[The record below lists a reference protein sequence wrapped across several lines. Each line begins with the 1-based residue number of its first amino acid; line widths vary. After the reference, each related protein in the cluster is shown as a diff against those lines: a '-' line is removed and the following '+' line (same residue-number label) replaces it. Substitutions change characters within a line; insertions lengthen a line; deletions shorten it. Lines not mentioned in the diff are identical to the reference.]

1 MTTRLPERQCP
12 QPLVCTLPPELPAY
26 IIGHET
32 VTRGG
37 LQMVSGEG
45 AGKAALACLRR
56 GWLVLLALLGALIPP
71 AIGAT
76 PGAFVMGTDLEESK
90 PMGQW
95 YRRIYGEAFRR
106 MGVPLTVT
114 VAPTARL
121 TLLADQG
128 EIHGQA
134 SRVFAYAD
142 SHPDQ
147 VRVEEVL
154 HEVRL
159 ALFAFGP
166 PSRSGDPR
174 RTEDLATGKW
184 TVEYRRGV
192 AICERLLAPVVPAAQ
207 LSDVTSVEQALRKL
221 KSGRSDFYCDFDTS
235 VRNELLTPAFQ
246 GAAGFREALDL
257 NVGLP
262 LYPYVHRSRAE
273 LAPRLAETLREM
285 KREGLIDRYRR
296 DVEREAGA
304 AP

>member
-1 MTTRLPERQCP
+1 MECSER
-12 QPLVCTLPPELPAY
+12 
-26 IIGHET
+26 
-32 VTRGG
+32 
-37 LQMVSGEG
+37 
-45 AGKAALACLRR
+45 AGKATLACLRH
-56 GWLVLLALLGALIPP
+56 GWLVFLALLGTLTPP
-71 AIGAT
+71 AVWAA
-76 PGAFVMGTDLEESK
+76 PGPFVMGTDLEESK

-106 MGVPLTVT
+106 MGVPLTIM

-121 TLLADQG
+121 TILTDQG

-134 SRVFAYAD
+134 SRIFGYAD
-142 SHPDQ
+142 THPDQ

-159 ALFAFGP
+159 VLFAFGP
-166 PSRSGDPR
+166 PAPSGDPR
-174 RTEDLATGKW
+174 RIADLATGRW

-192 AICERLLAPVVPAAQ
+192 AICEKLLAPVVPPGQ

-221 KSGRSDFYCDFDTS
+221 KSGRADLYCDFDLS
-235 VRNELLTPAFQ
+235 VRNDLLTPAF
-246 GAAGFREALDL
+246 GGTAGFRQALDL

-262 LYPYVHRSRAE
+262 LYPYLHRSRAE

-285 KREGLIDRYRR
+285 KREGLIDRYLR

>member
-1 MTTRLPERQCP
+1 M
-12 QPLVCTLPPELPAY
+12 
-26 IIGHET
+26 G
-32 VTRGG
+32 
-37 LQMVSGEG
+37 SGER
-45 AGKAALACLRR
+45 AGMATLACLRR
-56 GWLVLLALLGALIPP
+56 GWLVLLALLGTLTPP
-71 AIGAT
+71 AVWAA
-76 PGAFVMGTDLEESK
+76 PEPFVMGTDLEESK

-106 MGVPLTVT
+106 LGVPLTVV

-142 SHPDQ
+142 SHPEQ
-147 VRVEEVL
+147 MRVEEVL

-166 PSRSGDPR
+166 PARSGDPR

-192 AICERLLAPVVPAAQ
+192 AICEKLLAPVVPPAQ

-221 KSGRSDFYCDFDTS
+221 KSGRADFYCDFDLS
-235 VRNELLTPAFQ
+235 VRNDLLTPAF
-246 GAAGFREALDL
+246 GGTAGFRQALDL

-273 LAPRLAETLREM
+273 LAPRLAEALREM